1 MKLGIFET
9 WFFKICASK
18 RFMKKSLR
26 NYVRIEY
33 KKKFCVSKI
42 LMIELAQTKKS
53 LRKSLELVCKK
64 RNILKLV
71 QAVNAK
77 RNPSELM

>member
-1 MKLGIFET
+1 
-9 WFFKICASK
+9 
-18 RFMKKSLR
+18 MKKSLR

-33 KKKFCVSKI
+33 KKKFCLSKI

-53 LRKSLELVCKK
+53 LRKSLELVRKK
-64 RNILKLV
+64 GITLKLV

-77 RNPSELM
+77 

>member
-1 MKLGIFET
+1 
-9 WFFKICASK
+9 
-18 RFMKKSLR
+18 MKKSLR

-33 KKKFCVSKI
+33 KKKFCLSKI

-53 LRKSLELVCKK
+53 LRKSLELVRKK
-64 RNILKLV
+64 GITLKLV

-77 RNPSELM
+77 WNPLELM